1 VLIDLTVTA
10 DEHVVTSMTVPTKL
24 GTRLQG
30 AALLCTARHSSF
42 AGLISKWLLL
52 TLTLFVAP
60 NLMAAD
66 LASSALY
73 EIKGRIAAPDALW
86 DYAAVDS
93 GIRRL
98 YVGRIGG
105 VMAVDLDSQSVIPVL
120 VSSALV
126 HGVVPIRDTGLVAST
141 NGEGNTVSIF
151 EGKTGHLVATIPAG
165 KEPDAIALEPKSGLL
180 VVANAESAD
189 LTLIDVNRRAAV
201 GQIAVGGK
209 PEFLAANGEGLVY
222 NNLANRNE
230 VAVIDISA
238 RKIIRKLKLPGC
250 QEPTGL
256 AYDASDSLVIS
267 VCQNGVVKF
276 INAKTYHEAATFT
289 VGKGPDAVIFD
300 AARHTAF
307 VPSGD
312 DGTLTV
318 FAVNSANDIRVQQKL
333 RTQLGTR
340 TGALDPTTGVLYFP
354 SAQLAP
360 PTKPGSW
367 PSVVPGTFAVLVVSP
382 AR

>member
-1 VLIDLTVTA
+1 M
-10 DEHVVTSMTVPTKL
+10 EM
-24 GTRLQG
+24 
-30 AALLCTARHSSF
+30 
-42 AGLISKWLLL
+42 ISKWLPL
-52 TLTLFVAP
+52 TLILFVAP
-60 NLMAAD
+60 NTIAAD
-66 LASSALY
+66 LGSSAFRY

-86 DYAAVDS
+86 DYASVDS
-93 GIRRL
+93 GARRL

-151 EGKTGHLVATIPAG
+151 EGRTGHLLATIPAG

-180 VVANAESAD
+180 VVANAESHD
-189 LTLIDVNRRAAV
+189 LTLIDVDRRAAV

-209 PEFLAANGEGLVY
+209 PEFLAVDEEGLVY
-222 NNLANRNE
+222 NNIENRNE
-230 VAVIDISA
+230 VAVIDITA
-238 RKIIRKLKLPGC
+238 RKIIRKIKLSGC
-250 QEPTGL
+250 QEPRGL
-256 AYDASDSLVIS
+256 TYDAPDSLLIS

-276 INAKTYHEAATFT
+276 INAKTYHDAATFT

-300 AARHTAF
+300 PTRRTAF
-307 VPSGD
+307 VPSGA
-312 DGTLTV
+312 DGVLTV
-318 FAVNSANDIRVQQKL
+318 FAVNSAADIRVQQRL
-333 RTQLGTR
+333 HTRLGTR
-340 TGALDPTTGVLYFP
+340 TGALDQTTGVLYFP

-382 AR
+382 TR